1 VLKGKKSPR
10 KCLFDSLWR
19 MKEKKF
25 ERKSKKAKAF
35 DKNI

>member
-1 VLKGKKSPR
+1 MLKGKKPIR

-19 MKEKKF
+19 MKEKTF
-25 ERKSKKAKAF
+25 ERKFKKAKEF